1 MTWLLYIIL
10 IVSNVSLWGYVIA
23 NHVWSIHVD
32 SELDM
37 LENSILK
44 GDK

>member
-1 MTWLLYIIL
+1 MAVLLYAIL
-10 IVSNVSLWGYVIA
+10 IVSNVALWGYVIV

-32 SELDM
+32 TELDM
-37 LENSILK
+37 LENSIIK

>member
-1 MTWLLYIIL
+1 MTILLYIIL
-10 IVSNVSLWGYVIA
+10 IVSNLALWGYVIV
-23 NHVWSIHVD
+23 NSVWSVHVD

-37 LENSILK
+37 IENSILK

>member
-1 MTWLLYIIL
+1 MTMLLYIIL
-10 IVSNVSLWGYVIA
+10 IVSNVALWGYVIV
-23 NHVWSIHVD
+23 NHVWSVHVD